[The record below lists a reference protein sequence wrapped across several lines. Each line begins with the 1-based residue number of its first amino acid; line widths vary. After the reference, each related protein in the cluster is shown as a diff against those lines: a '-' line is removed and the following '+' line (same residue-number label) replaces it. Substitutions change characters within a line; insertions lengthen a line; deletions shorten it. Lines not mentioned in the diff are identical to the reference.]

1 MLAQILKCAAE
12 FSRADQLSAGPR
24 SPESVAAAV
33 GLDTRA
39 TRRLLR
45 YCSAAGLTAAEKDG
59 IYRATPL
66 LAALKS
72 DDPLSLRDFAL
83 AQDGPGQ
90 WRGWVGSTMPSAP
103 GCRRPKPPWAAAL
116 SITFVA
122 KSTYSEM
129 VL

>member
-1 MLAQILKCAAE
+1 VLAQILKCAAE
-12 FSRADQLSAGPR
+12 FSLADHLSAGPR
-24 SPESVAAAV
+24 SPESVAAAA
-33 GLDTRA
+33 GLDARA

-45 YCSAAGLTAAEKDG
+45 YCSTVGLTAAEEDG
-59 IYRATPL
+59 TYRATPL

-83 AQDGPGQ
+83 AQKRFRAVARLGRLDDAF
-90 WRGWVGSTMPSAP
+90 RT
-103 GCRRPKPPWAAAL
+103 GCRRPKPPWAAAS